1 MDASPT
7 DASAGFESPAPTGES
22 FDDQRTD
29 SLDTLEAIISG
40 HEDVDWSDVP
50 GISTAE
56 AAAWTQR
63 LIQPRNRF
71 EEGL

>member
-22 FDDQRTD
+22 FDDRTD
-29 SLDTLEAIISG
+29 SLDTLEAIITG

-50 GISTAE
+50 GISAAE

-63 LIQPRNRF
+63 LIQARDRF